1 MNLRIRNALMF
12 TLIGLAG
19 IAATGC
25 NTIRGAGEDIEKAG
39 EEIQETAEDVK
50 N

>member
-1 MNLRIRNALMF
+1 MYLRIRTVLMF
-12 TLIGLAG
+12 TLLCLAG
-19 IAATGC
+19 LAATGC